1 MLNHP
6 NRRSNKALAALLLAG
21 SSTGIGALGLTP
33 STLAQDTSKVASA
46 SHAAGTKANAAPAIP
61 VVQQAEALVLAG
73 KLVEAK
79 ATLERSMNAEHSDS
93 DRAQVIRTIKSV
105 DAKLRAIDPI
115 EVSLQRA
122 ELGVQEG
129 DLLAAERW
137 AKAVTGK
144 SFSGD
149 AEKKRAEAVLN
160 EVISRRAELSP
171 LVPAMIEQAN
181 TDFAAGRYGAA
192 KSGIL
197 SVLRSGVVLDPEVS
211 RSLENNQLKIVE
223 IEQSRGVN
231 FASAS
236 GASRGLMA
244 DEQPGQV
251 RRPNQP
257 VDVPPANTP
266 APEQAPPT
274 NDAPAP
280 APAPAA
286 PVEPAAP
293 QPAPMQPEPMQAAP
307 MQAAPMQPAP
317 MQAEPSQDDLLK
329 AAMRAE
335 GQRIIAEADQAYEGA
350 RYSEAADKYDVA
362 VRNFAQYLSSDEIA
376 RAKGR
381 LDEARIKMGSNS
393 AGGLLTDVTRGS
405 DLQKQQAIAEFEN
418 EVSQAQARLAAGDA
432 DGGDTHLASARLAI
446 NKARDKFT
454 QADFD
459 SYNKRLDELR
469 VQSGKKRSDIDQSE
483 RSAREKKALS
493 DASDAERR
501 RMTERDRKVNESI
514 DRIRA
519 LQQEQ
524 KYDEALQVVEN
535 VLFLDPTNPTAL
547 LLRDVL
553 KDIRVYRKYN
563 EIQRIKQHNHA
574 IISLDSEE
582 GTIPS
587 LEIMDFPT
595 DWPSKTYQR
604 GEQSAFADA
613 PENRRVLS
621 ELASK
626 KIPADFTGNKLE
638 DVFTYIQQLTQ
649 VNMDIEWDSL
659 EAVNVRKDTPITLKL
674 SPMPA
679 QTLLDRVM
687 VKAVPDQ
694 FSKIG
699 WTVYNGVLTIASQ
712 EQLNKNRSLVI
723 YNIQD
728 LLFEIPNHTEVPQID
743 LNSVLQQ
750 SQGGGGGQSPFQ
762 DNQDNNVDVPDRQER
777 IRQIQDIIT
786 ANVDFEGWRDNGGE
800 TGAMQELNGSLI
812 ITNTPKNHRE
822 IVGLLSKLREIRNMQ
837 INVETKFLLVNQ
849 SWFEQVGFDLDV
861 VFNAE
866 SNQVR
871 NATGNDPS
879 LRPSDF
885 FDFGADSSGGNP
897 GLRRQLTGFGTTNGQ
912 AGAITEAQRINQST
926 VAPTNWS
933 PIGAFQNSFGLTSG
947 LARSAVQDDSVTAQ
961 VLRGSPALGIAGQ
974 FLDDVQV
981 DFLIQATQADRRT
994 VQLTAPRLT
1003 FTNGQTANIFVVTQQ
1018 AFVSDLQPV
1027 VGNSAVGFDPTVS
1040 VASEGVTMLVEGV
1053 ISADRRYVTMNID
1066 TGVARIDGFG
1076 QQSVSAVAGGQ
1087 LVNSADTQSFIQLPT
1102 ITVTRVRTTSTVP
1115 DEGTLLLGGQ
1125 RLVTEVEI
1133 ETGVPVLS
1141 KIPII
1146 NRFFTNRIESK
1157 EEQTLLILVKPTIL
1171 IQSEQEE
1178 KKFPGLIDAARSGIG
1193 GQ

>member
-1 MLNHP
+1 
-6 NRRSNKALAALLLAG
+6 
-21 SSTGIGALGLTP
+21 
-33 STLAQDTSKVASA
+33 
-46 SHAAGTKANAAPAIP
+46 
-61 VVQQAEALVLAG
+61 
-73 KLVEAK
+73 
-79 ATLERSMNAEHSDS
+79 
-93 DRAQVIRTIKSV
+93 
-105 DAKLRAIDPI
+105 
-115 EVSLQRA
+115 
-122 ELGVQEG
+122 
-129 DLLAAERW
+129 
-137 AKAVTGK
+137 
-144 SFSGD
+144 
-149 AEKKRAEAVLN
+149 
-160 EVISRRAELSP
+160 
-171 LVPAMIEQAN
+171 
-181 TDFAAGRYGAA
+181 
-192 KSGIL
+192 
-197 SVLRSGVVLDPEVS
+197 
-211 RSLENNQLKIVE
+211 
-223 IEQSRGVN
+223 
-231 FASAS
+231 
-236 GASRGLMA
+236 
-244 DEQPGQV
+244 
-251 RRPNQP
+251 
-257 VDVPPANTP
+257 
-266 APEQAPPT
+266 
-274 NDAPAP
+274 
-280 APAPAA
+280 
-286 PVEPAAP
+286 
-293 QPAPMQPEPMQAAP
+293 
-307 MQAAPMQPAP
+307 